1 MNTASATSIP
11 ALHETDRAGWRWAP
25 IFVLLYVALWPA
37 PGYAEGI
44 LVLGALATLV
54 YLMASRGSGHRPLLS
69 VQAWALTS
77 VLFAAY
83 WLPQLI
89 SAIDA
94 VDAGRSLSKALT
106 SLRHLPFLWLV
117 ATAVAHPRG
126 RRITLN
132 GLAVIVLVWTLDALI
147 ETVTGTSPLFWSV
160 DHVKQLLSGR
170 RMCPPD
176 TDLSRVSGVFGPCNV
191 KLGVVLAS
199 LSPFLLYAAVRRFG
213 IGGWI
218 IAAALVGAVIVLSGM
233 RAAWL
238 TFALV
243 IVCSGLHLF
252 GWKKALAGL
261 LGGTLLFGILA
272 LSVPYVGQRLAT
284 TTQAMQ
290 YSHQSVDA
298 ALSGR
303 LRVWSAAWCMYAEH
317 PINGVGTRR
326 FRDAF
331 SECDPAPDRPSLW
344 GEGPAFHAH
353 QIVLEIASETGTLGL
368 LLWLAGIVLAWRAWR
383 FAPPTAR
390 DQARPAMLAVLVTIF
405 PLNTHLAFYSTL
417 WGGLALMLAA
427 LYTGCLF
434 GRMQQEST
442 PAAPP

>member
-1 MNTASATSIP
+1 MTTASVTSIP
-11 ALHETDRAGWRWAP
+11 AIHETAPAGWLWAP
-25 IFVLLYVALWPA
+25 IFVLIYVALWPA

-54 YLMASRGSGHRPLLS
+54 YLMTSRRNGRKPLLS
-69 VQAWALTS
+69 VQAWALSS

-106 SLRHLPFLWLV
+106 SLRHLPFLWLI
-117 ATAVAHPRG
+117 AAAVTCPRG

-147 ETVTGTSPLFWSV
+147 EAVTGTSPLFWGL
-160 DHVKQLLSGR
+160 DQFKQLLSGR
-170 RMCPPD
+170 GMCPPG

-199 LSPFLLYAAVRRFG
+199 LSPFLLYAAVRRFRFV
-213 IGGWI
+213 GWI

-243 IVCSGLHLF
+243 IVLSGLHLF

-261 LGGTLLFGILA
+261 LGGSLLFAILA
-272 LSVPYVGQRLAT
+272 LSVPYVEQRLSN

-290 YSHQSVDA
+290 YSRQSVDA

-303 LRVWSAAWCMYAEH
+303 LRIWSAALCMYAEH
-317 PINGVGTRR
+317 PINGVGTRG
-326 FRDAF
+326 FRVAF
-331 SECDPAPDRPSLW
+331 AECDPLPDRPSLW

-368 LLWLAGIVLAWRAWR
+368 LLWLTGIVLAWRAWR
-383 FAPPTAR
+383 FAPPAAR
-390 DQARPAMLAVLVTIF
+390 DQAYPAMLAVLVTIF

-434 GRMQQEST
+434 GQMQQEST
-442 PAAPP
+442 AAAPP